1 MTGKI
6 LDEEFDTIDQF
17 LRDMDT
23 PQELYRISD
32 TTGVRYVIV
41 ADDERDASRMAVG
54 LDATLVNTPFQTE
67 RIKQLRPHPYY
78 SSLYSNVTVLR
89 QAGVTV
95 HWPNEDAVRDAA
107 KHFLMARSK
116 DHLPVRK
123 SILEAAIDYEPPWR
137 ID

>member
-1 MTGKI
+1 MTGRV

-17 LRDMDT
+17 LREMDT

-32 TTGVRYVIV
+32 ATGVRYVIV
-41 ADDERDASRMAVG
+41 AEDENDASRMAVG
-54 LDATLVNTPFQTE
+54 LDAQLANTSFQTE
-67 RIKQLRPHPYY
+67 RIKQLRPHPYF

-95 HWPNEDAVRDAA
+95 HWPNEDAVREAA
-107 KHFLMARSK
+107 KHFLRARSK

-123 SILEAAIDYEPPWR
+123 SILEAAIDYELPWR
-137 ID
+137 LD